1 MSFSLDKDESEVQLT
16 HKIEKL
22 SKENRELK
30 NNILSLSETEQN
42 LQATISNI
50 QQLHTEYQNSYN
62 TLLSELRT
70 KEKNLKNQFETYQS
84 ILEKKYSQNEQR
96 LNDEI
101 AQLKEDIKSKDDVIA
116 RLIKQNKKIKHIVT
130 KNEIEWKLKEQEY
143 ENALIL
149 KENKLKEMDDVL
161 TSISKETEEE
171 MTQLSK
177 QIEAFQNKFKNEE
190 QEQEQE
196 LEQEQEQEQQDD
208 GNGNAMS
215 YQGDIN
221 EEYQDDGDIANNEE
235 DMMEHRLKPYNG

>member
-101 AQLKEDIKSKDDVIA
+101 AQLKEDIKSNRKTCQIFQRAYELQTSAD
-116 RLIKQNKKIKHIVT
+116 RL
-130 KNEIEWKLKEQEY
+130 
-143 ENALIL
+143 
-149 KENKLKEMDDVL
+149 
-161 TSISKETEEE
+161 
-171 MTQLSK
+171 
-177 QIEAFQNKFKNEE
+177 
-190 QEQEQE
+190 
-196 LEQEQEQEQQDD
+196 
-208 GNGNAMS
+208 
-215 YQGDIN
+215 
-221 EEYQDDGDIANNEE
+221 
-235 DMMEHRLKPYNG
+235 

>member
-1 MSFSLDKDESEVQLT
+1 MSNTFDKDESEIQLN

-22 SKENRELK
+22 LKENRELK
-30 NNILSLSETEQN
+30 NNLLSLSESEQN

-62 TLLSELRT
+62 TFLMELRT
-70 KEKNLKNQFETYQS
+70 KEKNLKSQFETYQS

-101 AQLKEDIKSKDDVIA
+101 AQLKEDIKSKDEVIA
-116 RLIKQNKKIKHIVT
+116 RLIKQNRKIKHIVT

-149 KENKLKEMDDVL
+149 KETKLKEMDDIL
-161 TSISKETEEE
+161 ISISKETEEE
-171 MTQLSK
+171 MTQLSR
-177 QIEAFQNKFKNEE
+177 QIEEFQNKFKNEE

-196 LEQEQEQEQQDD
+196 QEQDD
-208 GNGNAMS
+208 GNGNGMN

-221 EEYQDDGDIANNEE
+221 EEYQDEGDIANNEE
-235 DMMEHRLKPYNG
+235 DMMEHRFKPFNG